1 MAVKNNNY
9 NDNSITMLKGAERVR
24 KRPAVIFGSDSIE
37 GCEHS
42 VFEILS
48 NSVDEAKEGYGD
60 RINIT
65 VFSDRT
71 IRIEDF
77 GRGVPLDYNE
87 KEHAYNWE
95 LVYCELY
102 AGGKYNNNESG
113 SNYKYSLGLNGLGA
127 AATQCSSEF
136 MKVQSYHTT
145 EMLEMNF
152 KKGEP
157 DGELIRTPLSRKEQ
171 RTGTIVTWRP
181 DLEVFTDTN
190 IPKIFFETM
199 LDRQAVVN
207 AGLRFVFRWQTM
219 EGDFEEKEY
228 YYEHGIKD
236 YIARMAGA
244 EAITPPQYY
253 QMETRGRDRADKD
266 DYSLKAEFAFCFSNA
281 FQLIEYYHNSSF
293 LEHGGSPDKA
303 TKTAFV
309 YAIDKYIKQTG
320 KYNKNDSKIT
330 FADIEDCLV
339 LVINS
344 SSTETSYANQTKKA
358 ITNEFIAEAMTDYL
372 KSTLEIYFA
381 ENPLDADKIA
391 SQVLANKRREQILRA
406 EGEKNSTILV
416 AEGKKQAM
424 ILDAEAQKQ
433 RQILLAEAEKE
444 SKIRQAEGEAEAIRQ
459 VQEATA
465 EGIKM
470 INDAAPSEAVIAIK
484 GLEAFEKAA
493 DGKATKIIIPS
504 EIQSI
509 AGLAT
514 SVSELIKKDKE

>member
-136 MKVQSYHTT
+136 MKGQSYHTT

-293 LEHGGSPDKA
+293 LEHGGSRDK
-303 TKTAFV
+303 
-309 YAIDKYIKQTG
+309 D
-320 KYNKNDSKIT
+320 
-330 FADIEDCLV
+330 
-339 LVINS
+339 
-344 SSTETSYANQTKKA
+344 
-358 ITNEFIAEAMTDYL
+358 
-372 KSTLEIYFA
+372 
-381 ENPLDADKIA
+381 
-391 SQVLANKRREQILRA
+391 RLR
-406 EGEKNSTILV
+406 LCY
-416 AEGKKQAM
+416 
-424 ILDAEAQKQ
+424 
-433 RQILLAEAEKE
+433 R
-444 SKIRQAEGEAEAIRQ
+444 
-459 VQEATA
+459 
-465 EGIKM
+465 
-470 INDAAPSEAVIAIK
+470 
-484 GLEAFEKAA
+484 
-493 DGKATKIIIPS
+493 
-504 EIQSI
+504 
-509 AGLAT
+509 
-514 SVSELIKKDKE
+514 